1 MEVKKNIL
9 VLGGF
14 GFIGSNIIEALL
26 CTNLFNIIVFEFKGV
41 KSKFADRV
49 KVFHGDFNSEEDLAE
64 VFNNNKIDIVLHLI
78 TTTVPATSNDNI
90 EYDVISNLVGTV
102 RLLNTMVQHNALK
115 VVFLSSGGTV
125 YGAVN
130 ESKAS
135 EDHSTYPIS
144 SHGIVKLSIEKYLYL
159 YHRLHNLDYL
169 ILRVSNPYG
178 PYHNSEKQGFIDV
191 VIKKILRNEKIVIC
205 GDGTIVRDYIYVK
218 DLANIIARLL
228 TLNLFNQII
237 NIGSGKGYSINQIL
251 EYMAENHP
259 DMDIEYKPSRKYDLQ
274 RIVLNTKKLNSLDKL
289 TLTDIRKGIKLTYQ
303 WHKAHHEE
311 RKGEIH

>member
-1 MEVKKNIL
+1 
-9 VLGGF
+9 
-14 GFIGSNIIEALL
+14 
-26 CTNLFNIIVFEFKGV
+26 
-41 KSKFADRV
+41 
-49 KVFHGDFNSEEDLAE
+49 
-64 VFNNNKIDIVLHLI
+64 
-78 TTTVPATSNDNI
+78 
-90 EYDVISNLVGTV
+90 
-102 RLLNTMVQHNALK
+102 MVQHNALK

-135 EDHSTYPIS
+135 EDHPTYPIS

-159 YHRLHNLDYL
+159 YQRLHNLDYL

-191 VIKKILRNEKIVIC
+191 VIKILRNEKVVIC

-251 EYMAENHP
+251 EYIAENHP
-259 DMDIEYKPSRKYDLQ
+259 EMDIEYKPSRKYDLQ
-274 RIVLNTKKLNSLDKL
+274 RIILNTKKLNSLDKFA
-289 TLTDIRKGIKLTYQ
+289 LTDIRKGIKLTYQ

-311 RKGEIH
+311 GKGEIH

>member
-1 MEVKKNIL
+1 MKKNIL

-14 GFIGSNIIEALL
+14 GFVGSNIIEALL
-26 CTNLFNIIVFEFKGV
+26 RTNLFNIIVFEFKGV
-41 KSKFADRV
+41 TSKFASRV

-102 RLLNTMVQHNALK
+102 RLLNIMVQHKALK

-135 EDHSTYPIS
+135 EDHPTYPIS

-178 PYHNSEKQGFIDV
+178 PWHNSEKQGFIDV
-191 VIKKILRNEKIVIC
+191 VIKKILRNEKVVVY

-218 DLANIIARLL
+218 DVANIIAHLL

-237 NIGSGKGYSINQIL
+237 NIGSGKGYSINQVL
-251 EYMAENHP
+251 EYIAESHP

-274 RIVLNTKKLNSLDKL
+274 RIILNTKKMNSLDKFV
-289 TLTDIRKGIKLTYQ
+289 LTDIGKGIKLTYQ
-303 WHKAHHEE
+303 WHKAHQEE

>member
-1 MEVKKNIL
+1 MKKNIL

-26 CTNLFNIIVFEFKGV
+26 RTNLFNIIVFEFKGV
-41 KSKFADRV
+41 TSKFADRV

-135 EDHSTYPIS
+135 EDHPTYPIS

-178 PYHNSEKQGFIDV
+178 PYHNSEKQGLIDV
-191 VIKKILRNEKIVIC
+191 MIKKILRNEKVVIY

-251 EYMAENHP
+251 EYIAENHQKI
-259 DMDIEYKPSRKYDLQ
+259 DIEYKPSRNYDIQ
-274 RIVLNTKKLNSLDKL
+274 RIILDTKKMNSLDKL

-303 WHKAHHEE
+303 WHKAHQEE

>member
-41 KSKFADRV
+41 KSKFADHV

>member
-1 MEVKKNIL
+1 MIKNIL

-14 GFIGSNIIEALL
+14 GFIGSNVIEALL

-41 KSKFADRV
+41 TSKFADRV

-144 SHGIVKLSIEKYLYL
+144 SHGIVKLTIEKYLYL

-191 VIKKILRNEKIVIC
+191 VIKKILRNEKVVIC

-251 EYMAENHP
+251 EYIAENHP

-274 RIVLNTKKLNSLDKL
+274 RIILNTKKLNSLDKL

>member
-1 MEVKKNIL
+1 VIKNIL

-14 GFIGSNIIEALL
+14 GFIGSNVIEALL

-41 KSKFADRV
+41 TSKFADRV

-144 SHGIVKLSIEKYLYL
+144 SHGIVKLTIEKYLYL

-191 VIKKILRNEKIVIC
+191 VIKKILRNEKVVIC

-251 EYMAENHP
+251 EYIAENHP

-274 RIVLNTKKLNSLDKL
+274 RIILNTKKLNSLDKL

>member
-1 MEVKKNIL
+1 VEVKKNIL

-41 KSKFADRV
+41 KSKFADHV